1 MQPVPEASKAGSS
14 SQRRAGRR
22 EELVAVASKLFA
34 ARGYHGTRMDD
45 IADVAGLNK
54 ATVYHY
60 FASKALI
67 LYEIYFK
74 AAEETLACL
83 QDDPRW
89 SARESL
95 YQCTSRMLAL
105 IFSNREQGAV
115 YFQENPFLS
124 EWLSPEQVAEIRK
137 REDMVQERVQNI
149 IERGIASSEF
159 VECDS
164 HVMALGYI
172 GMVLGS
178 YRWLNPSGRRSA
190 QEIAVEFSTTLLRG
204 LIRDEATRINDPLGV
219 ASATSLDGA
228 R

>member
-1 MQPVPEASKAGSS
+1 MQSE
-14 SQRRAGRR
+14 RRVSRR
-22 EELVAVASKLFA
+22 DELVAVASKLFA

-74 AAEETLACL
+74 AAEETLNCL
-83 QDDPRW
+83 EDDPAW
-89 SARESL
+89 TAREAL
-95 YQCTSRMLAL
+95 YQCTSRVLAL
-105 IFSNREQGAV
+105 TAANREQGAV

-124 EWLSPEQVAEIRK
+124 EWLSAEQVAEIRK
-137 REDMVQERVQNI
+137 REDQVQQRVQGI
-149 IERGIASSEF
+149 IERGIASGEF

-164 HVMALGYI
+164 HVLALGYI

-178 YRWLNPSGRRSA
+178 YRWLRPSGRRSA

-204 LIRDEATRINDPLGV
+204 LIRDDAIRINDPLGV
-219 ASATSLDGA
+219 STDGA
-228 R
+228 SLR

>member
-1 MQPVPEASKAGSS
+1 M
-14 SQRRAGRR
+14 
-22 EELVAVASKLFA
+22 ASKLFA

-60 FASKALI
+60 FSSKALI

-83 QDDPRW
+83 QDDPQW
-89 SARESL
+89 SAREAF
-95 YQCTSRMLAL
+95 YRCTRRVLLHIS
-105 IFSNREQGAV
+105 SHREQGAV

-124 EWLSPEQVAEIRK
+124 EWLTPEQVAEIRK

-149 IERGIASSEF
+149 IERGIASGEF

-164 HVMALGYI
+164 HVLALGYI
-172 GMVLGS
+172 GMVLGT
-178 YRWLNPSGRRSA
+178 YRWLKPTGRRSA
-190 QEIAVEFSTTLLRG
+190 EEIAVEFSTTLLRG
-204 LIRDEATRINDPLGV
+204 LIRDETVRLQDPLGT
-219 ASATSLDGA
+219 ATVS
-228 R
+228 RVKPCQS

>member
-1 MQPVPEASKAGSS
+1 M
-14 SQRRAGRR
+14 
-22 EELVAVASKLFA
+22 ASKLFA
-34 ARGYHGTRMDD
+34 ARGCHGTRMDD

-124 EWLSPEQVAEIRK
+124 GGSRLNRSPRYARAKTWCRSGFRTSSSGALPAESSSSAIR
-137 REDMVQERVQNI
+137 M
-149 IERGIASSEF
+149 
-159 VECDS
+159 
-164 HVMALGYI
+164 
-172 GMVLGS
+172 
-178 YRWLNPSGRRSA
+178 
-190 QEIAVEFSTTLLRG
+190 
-204 LIRDEATRINDPLGV
+204 
-219 ASATSLDGA
+219 
-228 R
+228 

>member
-1 MQPVPEASKAGSS
+1 M
-14 SQRRAGRR
+14 
-22 EELVAVASKLFA
+22 ASKLFA

-89 SARESL
+89 SAREAL

-149 IERGIASSEF
+149 IERALPAESS
-159 VECDS
+159 S
-164 HVMALGYI
+164 NA
-172 GMVLGS
+172 
-178 YRWLNPSGRRSA
+178 
-190 QEIAVEFSTTLLRG
+190 
-204 LIRDEATRINDPLGV
+204 IRM
-219 ASATSLDGA
+219 
-228 R
+228 